1 MLSFSNFVLIMDDYF
16 FLLEDFFLPKGG
28 LISLL
33 ADYSYDS
40 TVCEMFT
47 DGGGRRDD
55 ATE

>member
-1 MLSFSNFVLIMDDYF
+1 MDDYF